1 MAFYENVDRETVSD
15 IWKVGEYVPNVDSNI
30 LKDNLDTP
38 TNNFV
43 ISMNNADNQN
53 NKNKEIKVEDAGIL
67 CAAQI

>member
-15 IWKVGEYVPNVDSNI
+15 IWKVGEYVPNVDSVI

-53 NKNKEIKVEDAGIL
+53 NKNKEIKVEDAGIV